1 MPTTDALLAVI
12 LIAILL
18 NLVLASALLFLPRLR
33 GRAARR
39 GSAAI
44 EAGGS

>member
-18 NLVLASALLFLPRLR
+18 NLVLASALLVLPRLR

-39 GSAAI
+39 HRPRAAR
-44 EAGGS
+44 